1 MLILVEGVDGSGK
14 SYLVNQL
21 YEKGFAIQKVQW
33 SQNFDFHKASAYCY
47 QGDINLVEDRSPI
60 TDIVYRIFDEQK
72 PDRTEN
78 IDDILDWVR
87 RFKIKII
94 YCKTKSSYTDSIRRG
109 EENITSFQDHCEI
122 SKIYDIVMAII
133 KRDYPSAVLEYDHSK
148 QNVNDV
154 LKFINTQGE

>member
-1 MLILVEGVDGSGK
+1 MLILVEGADGSGK

-21 YEKGFAIQKVQW
+21 YEKGFAVQKVQW
-33 SQNFDFHKASAYCY
+33 GQNFNFRSAAYYCWH
-47 QGDINLVEDRSPI
+47 DNINLVEDRSPI

-78 IDDILDWVR
+78 IDDIFEWINSFGV
-87 RFKIKII
+87 KII
-94 YCKTKSSYTDSIRRG
+94 YCKTKNSYTDSIRRG

-133 KRDYPSAVLEYDHSK
+133 KRKYPSAVLEYDHSK

>member
-1 MLILVEGVDGSGK
+1 MLILVEGADGSGK
-14 SYLVNQL
+14 SYLVSEL
-21 YEKGFAIQKVQW
+21 YKEGFAIQKVKW
-33 SQNFDFHKASAYCY
+33 HQNFDFNKAAAYCWY
-47 QGDINLVEDRSPI
+47 DGINLVEDRSPI

-78 IDDILDWVR
+78 IDDVLEWVR
-87 RFKIKII
+87 CFGVKII
-94 YCKTKSSYTDSIRRG
+94 YCKTKTSYTDSINRG

>member
-1 MLILVEGVDGSGK
+1 MLILVEGADGSGK

-21 YEKGFAIQKVQW
+21 YEKGFAIQKVKCH
-33 SQNFDFHKASAYCY
+33 QNFNFKNAANNCY
-47 QGDINLVEDRSPI
+47 YYYINLVEDRSPI

-78 IDDILDWVR
+78 IDDILEWIRYYNV
-87 RFKIKII
+87 KII

-109 EENITSFQDHCEI
+109 EENITSFQNHCEI
-122 SKIYDIVMAII
+122 SKIYDVVMGII

>member
-1 MLILVEGVDGSGK
+1 MLILVEGADGSGK

-21 YEKGFAIQKVQW
+21 YEKGFAIQKVQLK
-33 SQNFDFHKASAYCY
+33 QNFDFRCAANHCLYA
-47 QGDINLVEDRSPI
+47 DINLVEDRSPI

-78 IDDILDWVR
+78 IDDILEWIK
-87 RFKIKII
+87 RFNVKII

-122 SKIYDIVMAII
+122 SKIYDIIMAII

>member
-1 MLILVEGVDGSGK
+1 MLILVEGADGSGK

-21 YEKGFAIQKVQW
+21 YEKGFAIQKVQLH
-33 SQNFDFHKASAYCY
+33 QNFDFRCAANHCCY
-47 QGDINLVEDRSPI
+47 ADINLVEDRSPI

-78 IDDILDWVR
+78 IDSILEWVR
-87 RFKIKII
+87 RFGVKII

-133 KRDYPSAVLEYDHSK
+133 KRDYPSKVFEYDHSK
-148 QNVNDV
+148 QNINDV

>member
-1 MLILVEGVDGSGK
+1 MLILVEGADGSGK
-14 SYLVNQL
+14 SYLVSEL
-21 YEKGFAIQKVQW
+21 YNKGFAIQKVKW
-33 SQNFDFHKASAYCY
+33 NQNFNYKNAANNCY
-47 QGDINLVEDRSPI
+47 YYDINLVEDRSPI
-60 TDIVYRIFDEQK
+60 TDIVYRIFDGNK

-78 IDDILDWVR
+78 IDDILEWIK
-87 RFKIKII
+87 RFNVKII
-94 YCKTKSSYTDSIRRG
+94 YCKTKTSYTDSINRG

-122 SKIYDIVMAII
+122 SKIYDVVMAII